1 MSDERVASAI
11 RNWAPRFI
19 ANGIDYNDYLA
30 ATGRIE
36 EWKDWCSVWSQ
47 VGDKHSTMGTEAV
60 GEGRTLS
67 AAQHFFQASMA
78 YHFGKYMFVDYP
90 DERLQ
95 ASRNA
100 VAAYR
105 SAAKLWPSV
114 IDHVSIPGPSGLT
127 IPGILRKPA
136 HQSCPP
142 VVIIIPGLDSVK
154 EELHRYGDDF
164 LARGMAVLA
173 IDGPGQGELED
184 AGVPMWPN
192 YEVIVS
198 AVVDYIADRGDL
210 DSRRIGVMGVSVGG
224 YYAARAAALEPR
236 IRATIESGGAYCLAD
251 DFDTV
256 PALTRQ
262 AFIARSG
269 KETADA
275 ARDYLLQFTLE
286 GLLSKVSHPMLV
298 IHGELDRL
306 FPVED
311 SPQHIADEAGAIVE
325 LLVVKGGNHL
335 VNNMPYLVRNKQA
348 DWMWQQLTSHSTKN
362 SEKEG

>member
-1 MSDERVASAI
+1 MADERVASAV

-30 ATGRIE
+30 ATSRIE
-36 EWKDWCSVWSQ
+36 EWKDWCRVFSEL
-47 VGDKHSTMGTEAV
+47 GDKHYGLGEDAV
-60 GEGRTLS
+60 REGRTLS
-67 AAQHFFQASMA
+67 AAQHYFQASMA

-95 ASRNA
+95 ASRRA
-100 VAAYR
+100 QESYR
-105 SAAKLWPSV
+105 LSAKLWPGV
-114 IDHVSIPGPSGLT
+114 VEHVSIPGPSGLI
-127 IPGILRKPA
+127 IPGILRKPE

-142 VVIIIPGLDSVK
+142 IVVLIPGLDSVK

-164 LARGMAVLA
+164 LSRGMAVLA

-192 YEVIVS
+192 YEAIVS
-198 AVVDYIADRGDL
+198 AVVDYTESRGDL
-210 DSRRIGVMGVSVGG
+210 DRERIGVMGVSVGG
-224 YYAARAAALEPR
+224 YYAARAAACEPR
-236 IRATIESGGAYCLAD
+236 IKATIESGGAYCLAD

-256 PALTRQ
+256 PLLTRQ

-269 KETADA
+269 KGSAEE

-286 GLLSKVSHPMLV
+286 GLLSQLSHPMLV
-298 IHGELDRL
+298 IHGEHDRL

-311 SPQHIADEAGAIVE
+311 SPQHIADEAGEKAE
-325 LLVVKGGNHL
+325 LWVVKGGNHL
-335 VNNMPYLVRNKQA
+335 VNNMPYLVRTRQA
-348 DWMWQQLTSHSTKN
+348 DWMMQQLTSDSI
-362 SEKEG
+362 